1 MLNNNLPDVVV
12 GCVFDNV
19 SDVVQ
24 RAACPIATV
33 GAKGVGNGRVAV
45 GIKTKR
51 FVGTQ
56 AGAWQRHVD

>member
-1 MLNNNLPDVVV
+1 VLNKTLPDVVV

-24 RAACPIATV
+24 RACRPVATV
-33 GAKGVGNGRVAV
+33 GAQGVSDGWVAI
-45 GIKTKR
+45 GIKAQR

-56 AGAWQRHVD
+56 GSAW